1 MSDSMLDAM
10 AEALEAGAAVL
21 RRHSALA
28 DVESPA
34 RAAGGVVSRARAVH
48 PLLGPRQ
55 AEILGLLEE
64 AGREGTNTG
73 VLSRAMEYDQPNV
86 YLTLRGLI
94 GLGFV
99 EKDET
104 TSPHTYRLTD
114 LLWGDS
120 PPA

>member
-1 MSDSMLDAM
+1 MSDPFFDAM
-10 AEALEAGAAVL
+10 AEALEAAAAVF

-28 DVESPA
+28 DADSSTVG
-34 RAAGGVVSRARAVH
+34 AGNVVSRARAVH

-64 AGREGTNTG
+64 AGRKGTNTG

-114 LLWGDS
+114 VLWGDS

>member
-1 MSDSMLDAM
+1 MSVPMFDAM
-10 AEALEAGAAVL
+10 AEALEAAAAVL

-28 DVESPA
+28 DIESPTEGA
-34 RAAGGVVSRARAVH
+34 DGVVSRARAVH

-55 AEILGLLEE
+55 AEVLGLLEE

-94 GLGFV
+94 ALGFV

-104 TSPHTYRLTD
+104 TRPHTYCLTGV
-114 LLWGDS
+114 LWGDS

>member
-10 AEALEAGAAVL
+10 AEALEAAAAVL
-21 RRHSALA
+21 RRYSALA
-28 DVESPA
+28 DVESHA
-34 RAAGGVVSRARAVH
+34 RTAGGVVSRARAVH

-114 LLWGDS
+114 VLWGDS

>member
-1 MSDSMLDAM
+1 MSDPMLDAM
-10 AEALEAGAAVL
+10 AEALEAAAAVL
-21 RRHSALA
+21 RRRSALA
-28 DVESPA
+28 DVESPTV
-34 RAAGGVVSRARAVH
+34 AAAGVVSRARAVH

-64 AGREGTNTG
+64 SGRGGTNTG

-114 LLWGDS
+114 VLWGDT